1 MFWDKIISWFRDRSE
16 RSRLLKE
23 WNYEAKTAYIQG
35 IVPVLLEA
43 TTSKGDNR
51 YQTSVFWTIV
61 LWI

>member
-51 YQTSVFWTIV
+51 YRQFHN
-61 LWI
+61 